1 MCIRDRVFNPAGGT
15 GMGPMVADRRFGSGG
30 ARPTGCGWWFT
41 GRRVAAADDPVIGH
55 PRTLLIFLGAEVCA
69 CVQPAK
75 TWSTWVLVAAGGWR
89 RWCAGRPRRSVWSCA
104 PGSCCPPRRATP
116 TPRSPV
122 SWPSAWTPSARG
134 GGGSA
139 AGGCRASMTG
149 PGRPERREF
158 EDVRHGTGSLL
169 AAMDV
174 TAGTIHPKIIVRND
188 SDTFIEFL
196 TELDQALNPAKQRHM
211 LPENG

>member
-1 MCIRDRVFNPAGGT
+1 
-15 GMGPMVADRRFGSGG
+15 MGPMVADRRFGSGG

-104 PGSCCPPRRATP
+104 ADSHWTHRLLAEHLREPLGISASQIGRILQALDVKPHRVRSWLNRPADPQFQAKAQAVCALYLNPPENTILLSGDEKTSMQAKSRKH
-116 TPRSPV
+116 
-122 SWPSAWTPSARG
+122 PSRPIR
-134 GGGSA
+134 
-139 AGGCRASMTG
+139 

-158 EDVRHGTGSLL
+158 EYVRHGTVSLL
-169 AAMDV
+169 A
-174 TAGTIHPKIIVRND
+174 
-188 SDTFIEFL
+188 
-196 TELDQALNPAKQRHM
+196 
-211 LPENG
+211 